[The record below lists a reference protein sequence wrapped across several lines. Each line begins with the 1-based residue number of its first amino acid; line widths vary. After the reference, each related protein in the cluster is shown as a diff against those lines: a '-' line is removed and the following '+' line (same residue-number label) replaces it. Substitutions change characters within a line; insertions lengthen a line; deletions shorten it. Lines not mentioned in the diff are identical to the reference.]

1 MANSSSGPHEQRQL
15 ELVVVARIIRAHGVD
30 GSLSIRLLTTVPG
43 RFDPGAHL
51 YIEDTP
57 HAVTSFSSTG
67 PDTALI
73 SLDGFRSRRAASS
86 LAGKFLSALPES
98 NPTLEDGEYFHYQLI
113 GMHVFASDGED
124 LGRIQEILETGSN
137 DVYIVRSDSGELLIP
152 ATSQVVKQV
161 EVAHNRMVVH
171 LPDGLR

>member
-1 MANSSSGPHEQRQL
+1 M
-15 ELVVVARIIRAHGVD
+15 
-30 GSLSIRLLTTVPG
+30 
-43 RFDPGAHL
+43 
-51 YIEDTP
+51 
-57 HAVTSFSSTG
+57 
-67 PDTALI
+67 
-73 SLDGFRSRRAASS
+73 
-86 LAGKFLSALPES
+86 
-98 NPTLEDGEYFHYQLI
+98 EDGEYFHYQLI
-113 GMHVFASDGED
+113 GMQVFASDGED